1 MKLGV
6 VVMLEHGAEEAFKT
20 VRSFG
25 FPTCQLVCWQ
35 EDLFTAEIAR
45 QVSALAKHN
54 QVEITTIWAGL
65 PGRVVWNFSEGPT
78 TIGLVPPETRWRRVE
93 TLKRASDFAKQVGV
107 NSITTH
113 VGFIPENSSDANYA
127 GVVDALKAAA
137 GYCAAQG
144 QSFWFETGQE
154 TPITL
159 LRTIED
165 VGTGNLGVNL
175 DPANLILYGKANPV
189 DALDILG
196 RYVTGV
202 HAKDGMYPTNGRQ
215 LGEETPLGEGQVNFP
230 VFLEK
235 LHRLGYDGALT
246 IEREISGDE
255 QISDIRKGK
264 AYLEEIIAGWK

>member
-1 MKLGV
+1 MNLGV

-25 FPTCQLVCWQ
+25 FPTCQLVCWK
-35 EDLFTAEIAR
+35 EELFTPQIAAH
-45 QVSALAKHN
+45 VSRLALHN
-54 QVEITTIWAGL
+54 GVEITTIWAGL
-65 PGRVVWNFSEGPT
+65 PGRAEWNFIEGPT
-78 TIGLVPPETRWRRVE
+78 TIGLVPPETRAARVQ
-93 TLKRASDFAKQVGV
+93 TLKRASDFAQMVGV
-107 NSITTH
+107 NSVTTH
-113 VGFIPENSSDANYA
+113 VGFIPENPSDANYP
-127 GVVDALKAAA
+127 GVVDALKEAAA
-137 GYCAAQG
+137 HCAARG

-196 RYVTGV
+196 PYITGV
-202 HAKDGMYPTNGRQ
+202 HAKDGRYPVNGRQ
-215 LGEETPLGEGQVNFP
+215 LGEETPLGQGQVNFP
-230 VFLEK
+230 LLLRK
-235 LHRLGYDGALT
+235 LHNLGYTGALT

-264 AYLEEIIAGWK
+264 AYLEGILSNLE